1 MLKLEKMD
9 RKSYQDYR
17 KESLARIV
25 NDYVGSGYYKKEEA
39 ARMAEELFMDMLPR
53 GTNTPGQFLY
63 NITHNKE
70 KIGILWYGVMNKEY
84 GYINDFFINEEHR
97 DLENETLKL
106 LEEHAR
112 NNGVKSLEVSA
123 YANTPKMSLFE
134 SRGYKP
140 YFVRLLKKIS

>member
-1 MLKLEKMD
+1 
-9 RKSYQDYR
+9 
-17 KESLARIV
+17 
-25 NDYVGSGYYKKEEA
+25 
-39 ARMAEELFMDMLPR
+39 
-53 GTNTPGQFLY
+53 
-63 NITHNKE
+63 
-70 KIGILWYGVMNKEY
+70 MNKEY

-97 DLENETLKL
+97 DLENEALKL